1 MKHRSMLLTLLVFA
15 ATLVLN
21 ACGAPMDAAKSRSD
35 ALIHAGE
42 IPPAQELRV
51 SEYLNYYKQD
61 FPAPVNSAVGLDT
74 QLGNSRVSTDGG
86 DVWLQIG
93 LRARDADS
101 QAIAPLNLA
110 LVIDR
115 SGSMNTPDK
124 MPLLKKSLGV
134 FLHSLAPNDL
144 IAIVTYSDR
153 AEMLVP
159 SRQVGDGTWIEDAV
173 NRIEPNG
180 GTNLNDGLAL
190 GLQQVSN
197 NFDARR
203 NNRVILLTDGI
214 ANVGVTD
221 ASQIAAMAKQYNDRG
236 IYLATIGL
244 GHEYND
250 ALLSQLAQQ
259 GKGGYH
265 FVGSAADMD
274 KIFHEE
280 VSGLLQK
287 AVERVSVTLVPDAGV
302 SVLQITGYDGT
313 PPAGNLT
320 IKLQDMGTGDTQI
333 VLAHLHLAPGSS
345 GVRTLANVKLQYTD
359 VLEPQSESIERTVTA
374 ESMPSANVDPLTNVQ
389 VLRNVTIQRTAEGL
403 KEIDRLYHVQQYQV
417 AWALAYQLEQDLRH
431 VAQLTG
437 DAQLNKDADT
447 MHQYQDTLAQ
457 WVERQTGARPN
468 DVSPTEPTYSNVQ
481 RLPTFTPVS
490 TEIEVR

>member
-1 MKHRSMLLTLLVFA
+1 MKNRSTLLSLLIFA
-15 ATLVLN
+15 AALLLS
-21 ACGAPMDAAKSRSD
+21 ACAASMDAAKTRSD
-35 ALIHAGE
+35 ALIQAGE

-61 FPAPVNSAVGLDT
+61 LPAPVNAAVGLDT
-74 QLGNSRVSTDGG
+74 RLGNSRVSTDGG
-86 DVWLQIG
+86 EAWLQIG

-115 SGSMNTPDK
+115 SGSMDTPDK
-124 MPLLKKSLGV
+124 MPLLKKSLGI

-144 IAIVTYSDR
+144 VSIVTYSTD
-153 AEMLVP
+153 AELLVP
-159 SRQVGDGTWIEDAV
+159 TRQVGDGMWIEDAV

-180 GTNLNDGLAL
+180 STNLNEGLSL
-190 GLQQVSN
+190 GLEQVWR
-197 NFDARR
+197 NFDIHR

-214 ANVGVTD
+214 ANVGVVD
-221 ASQIAAMAKQYNDRG
+221 PNQIAATAKQYNDHG

-250 ALLSQLAQQ
+250 ALLSQLARQ

-274 KIFHEE
+274 KIFHDE
-280 VSGLLQK
+280 VSGLIQK
-287 AVERVSVTLVPDAGV
+287 AASDVSVMLAPEAGV
-302 SVLQITGYDGT
+302 TVLEITGYDGT

-333 VLAHLHLAPGSS
+333 VLAHLRIAPGSS
-345 GVRTLANVKLQYTD
+345 GIRSLANVQLQYTD
-359 VLEPQSESIERTVTA
+359 LLSQQTASAVRNVTA
-374 ESMPSANVDPLTNVQ
+374 DSISFVNPDPLAEIQ
-389 VLRNVTIQRTAEGL
+389 VLRNVTIQRTAEGM
-403 KEIDRLYHVQQYQV
+403 KEIDRLYHAQQYQD
-417 AWALAYQLEQDLRH
+417 AWTLAAQLEQDLRR

-437 DAQLNKDADT
+437 EAQLLKDADT
-447 MHQYQDTLAQ
+447 MHQYQTTLAQ
-457 WVERQTGARPN
+457 WLPGQPRPAAGN
-468 DVSPTEPTYSNVQ
+468 FAPTESTSPGYQ

-490 TEIEVR
+490 TEIQVR